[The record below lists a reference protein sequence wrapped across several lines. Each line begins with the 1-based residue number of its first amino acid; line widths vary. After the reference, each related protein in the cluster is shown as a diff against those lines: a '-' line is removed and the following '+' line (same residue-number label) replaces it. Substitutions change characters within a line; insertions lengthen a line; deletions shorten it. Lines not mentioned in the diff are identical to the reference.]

1 MTSKLKAIKH
11 ITHYTSLV
19 LLAHLALSLV
29 YSSLPLVLGMSLQAI
44 SIIILVMMM
53 PTVPDKTA

>member
-11 ITHYTSLV
+11 ITDYTSLV

-29 YSSLPLVLGMSLQAI
+29 YSSLPPVVGMTLQAI
-44 SIIILVMMM
+44 SMFILGLVL
-53 PTVPDKTA
+53 PAVPEKTA